1 MSTYDDDR
9 LLELLSS
16 ALSQADPVPE
26 YVTEAARQS
35 FTWRTIDA
43 ELAELVYDSA
53 GQEMVGV
60 RGAEATRQV
69 TFRAPGIEIEVMV
82 MSDGV
87 RRLVGQLV
95 PPQQATV
102 ELRCGGSVRDSA
114 TDRLGRFTF
123 TDVGTGPA
131 QITVE
136 TADGAKVVTDWVLV

>member
-1 MSTYDDDR
+1 MSAYDDDR
-9 LLELLSS
+9 LLDLLTR

-26 YVTEAARQS
+26 HAVEAARAS

-53 GQEMVGV
+53 GEELVGV
-60 RGAEATRQV
+60 RSAEATRQV

-82 MSDGV
+82 MEDGV

-114 TDRLGRFTF
+114 TDSLGRFTF

-131 QITVE
+131 QITIV
-136 TADGAKVVTDWVLV
+136 TADGTKVVTDWVLV

>member
-9 LLELLSS
+9 ILELLAG
-16 ALSQADPVPE
+16 ALTQADPVPE
-26 YVTEAARQS
+26 HVTEAARES

-53 GQEMVGV
+53 GQEAVGV
-60 RGAEATRQV
+60 RGAETTRQV

-95 PPQQATV
+95 PPQQATI
-102 ELRCGGSVRDSA
+102 ELRAGASVREAVTDS
-114 TDRLGRFTF
+114 LGRFSF
-123 TDVGTGPA
+123 PDVSTGPA
-131 QITVE
+131 QISVE
-136 TADGAKVVTDWVLV
+136 TADGAKVVTDWIVM

>member
-1 MSTYDDDR
+1 MSAYEDDR
-9 LLELLSS
+9 ILELLSR
-16 ALSQADPVPE
+16 AVDRADPVPE
-26 YVTEAARQS
+26 HVTEAARES

-43 ELAELVYDSA
+43 ELAELVYDSS
-53 GQEMVGV
+53 GQDLTGV
-60 RGAEATRQV
+60 RSVEVTRQV

-95 PPQQATV
+95 PPQRATV

-114 TDRLGRFTF
+114 TDSLGRFTF
-123 TDVGTGPA
+123 SDVGTGPA
-131 QITVE
+131 QITVV